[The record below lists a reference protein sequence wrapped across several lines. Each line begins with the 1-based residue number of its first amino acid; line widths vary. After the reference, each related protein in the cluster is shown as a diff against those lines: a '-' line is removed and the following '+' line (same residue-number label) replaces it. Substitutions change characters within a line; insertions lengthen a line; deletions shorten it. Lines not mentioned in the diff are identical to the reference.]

1 MITIRHL
8 KKEYPS
14 STPLVDVNVEI
25 KKGDVISI
33 IGPSGTGKSTLIRCI
48 NMLETP
54 TAGEVIVDGRNLTD
68 GSCDINKVRQKMGM
82 VFQSFNLFNHMTV
95 IENLMAAPVDLMGK
109 TKQEAFDRGRELLKA
124 IGLADKMLS
133 YPDELSG
140 GQKQR
145 AAIARTLA
153 MDPEIILFDEPT
165 SALDP
170 AMKGEVESVIKGL
183 AQKGLTMLIVT
194 HDMRLAREVA
204 NRVFYMDQGGIYED
218 GTPQQIF
225 EHPERELTRRFVSR
239 NFAFEVEIQSRDFD
253 FLGLVTELERFGQSH
268 YLSRRTLNH
277 LQSAFEEMC
286 MQSLIPHFEGD
297 FKMKITVSCLAAKD
311 QVNMEIKYTGGR
323 FDPMNSDDILALKIL
338 ESVTEKIEYTDLTA
352 EGKSADGPF
361 TNLIHMKIR

>member
-109 TKQEAFDRGRELLKA
+109 TKQEAFDRGMELLRA

-183 AQKGLTMLIVT
+183 TQKGLTMLIVT

-204 NRVFYMDQGGIYED
+204 NRVFYMDQGGIYEE
-218 GTPQQIF
+218 GTPKQIF
-225 EHPERELTRRFVSR
+225 EHPEKELTRKFISR
-239 NFAFEVEIQSRDFD
+239 NFALEVGINSRDFD
-253 FLGLVTELERFGQSH
+253 FLGMVTALERFGQSH

-286 MQSLIPHFEGD
+286 IHSLIPHFKGE
-297 FKMKITVSCLAAKD
+297 FKMKITVSYLASED
-311 QVNMEIKYTGGR
+311 RVNMEIKYTGDS
-323 FDPMNSDDILALKIL
+323 FNPMNSDNILALKIL
-338 ESVTEKIEYTDLTA
+338 ESVTEKIEYTDLA
-352 EGKSADGPF
+352 AGGKSADGPF